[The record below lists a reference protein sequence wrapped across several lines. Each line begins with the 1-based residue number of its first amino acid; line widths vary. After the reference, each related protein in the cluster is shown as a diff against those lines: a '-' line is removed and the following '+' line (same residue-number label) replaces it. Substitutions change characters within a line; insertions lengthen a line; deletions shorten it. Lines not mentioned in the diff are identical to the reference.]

1 MSDMNL
7 TQAADEVRKILRG
20 FKAVEQVSAALE
32 SVGSIQNAGK
42 EAETQLGCIKA
53 EIQKAQEELTA
64 AKVEIQNAKDEAKKV
79 SADAKAKA
87 ENKMDKLA
95 KEAAE
100 FAAKANEDACAMT
113 AKVEAAKLDLDKVL
127 TDRDAAQRELD
138 DLEAKIA
145 KVKAQAAKLL
155 GG

>member
-42 EAETQLGCIKA
+42 EAEATLNGLKA
-53 EIQKAQEELTA
+53 EIQKAQEELTL
-64 AKVEIQNAKDEAKKV
+64 AKAEILSAKEEAKKV
-79 SADAKAKA
+79 AAAAKEKADARIEKATKDAAELVAKA
-87 ENKMDKLA
+87 SE
-95 KEAAE
+95 EAASVSE
-100 FAAKANEDACAMT
+100 KANAE
-113 AKVEAAKLDLDKVL
+113 KLDLDKVL
-127 TDRDAAQRELD
+127 TARDAAQRELD
-138 DLEAKIA
+138 DLETKIA
-145 KVKAQAAKLL
+145 KVKAQAAKLA